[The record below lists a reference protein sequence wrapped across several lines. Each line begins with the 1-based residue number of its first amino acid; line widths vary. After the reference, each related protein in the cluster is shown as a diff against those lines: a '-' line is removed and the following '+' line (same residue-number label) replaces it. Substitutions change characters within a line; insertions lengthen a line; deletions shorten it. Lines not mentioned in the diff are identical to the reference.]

1 MKTLWVLYKTFFMIN
16 ILTFGGGYA
25 MLPMLEKEIVNNK
38 KWATMDEISDYY
50 AVSQCTPGVIA
61 VNVATFIGYKQ
72 KKIMGGVVATLGA
85 VTPSIIIVLLLSG
98 ILEKILGYQIV
109 KSAFSGI
116 AVAVCALLI
125 QALLKLT
132 KSGIKDVYTALVAII
147 SAIVSILFKLSPII
161 IVLVTGVV
169 TVLYKFILEKAKG
182 GKKKC

>member
-1 MKTLWVLYKTFFMIN
+1 MKTLWVLYKAFFTIN

-38 KWATMDEISDYY
+38 KWATMEEISNYY

-72 KKIMGGVVATLGA
+72 KKVLGGIIATLGA
-85 VTPSIIIVLLLSG
+85 ITPSIIIVLLLSG
-98 ILEKILGYQIV
+98 ILEQILGYQIV

-116 AVAVCALLI
+116 AVAVCALLV
-125 QALLKLT
+125 QALTKLI
-132 KSGIKDVYTALVAII
+132 KSGIKDAYTAIIAII
-147 SAIVSILFKLSPII
+147 SATVSILFKLSPIL
-161 IVLVTGVV
+161 IVLVSGVV

-182 GKKKC
+182 GKVE

>member
-1 MKTLWVLYKTFFMIN
+1 MKTLWVLYKTFFTIN

-72 KKIMGGVVATLGA
+72 KKVLGGIIATLGA
-85 VTPSIIIVLLLSG
+85 ITPSIIIVLLLSG
-98 ILEKILGYQIV
+98 ILEQILGYQIV

-116 AVAVCALLI
+116 AVAVCALLV
-125 QALLKLT
+125 QVLSKLG
-132 KSGIKDVYTALVAII
+132 KSGIKDVYTVIVAII
-147 SAIVSILFKLSPII
+147 SAIVSIAFKLSPII

-169 TVLYKFILEKAKG
+169 TVLYKFVLKKAKG
-182 GKKKC
+182 GKKEC

>member
-1 MKTLWVLYKTFFMIN
+1 MKTLWVLYKAFFTIN

-38 KWATMDEISDYY
+38 KWATMEEISNYY

-72 KKIMGGVVATLGA
+72 KKVLGGIIATLGA
-85 VTPSIIIVLLLSG
+85 ITPSIIIVLLSSG
-98 ILEKILGYQIV
+98 ILEQILGYQIV

-116 AVAVCALLI
+116 AVAVCALLV
-125 QALLKLT
+125 QALTKLI
-132 KSGIKDVYTALVAII
+132 KSGIKDAYTAIIAII
-147 SAIVSILFKLSPII
+147 SATVSILFKLSPIL
-161 IVLVTGVV
+161 IVLVSGVV

-182 GKKKC
+182 GKVE

>member
-98 ILEKILGYQIV
+98 ILEQILGYQIV

-132 KSGIKDVYTALVAII
+132 KSGIKDVYTALVAIV
-147 SAIVSILFKLSPII
+147 SAIVSILFKLSPIV

-169 TVLYKFILEKAKG
+169 TVLYKFILEKARG
-182 GKKKC
+182 GKKEC